1 MFQDGVK
8 KTISPTTRALTR
20 LTSASPRTRL
30 ARQTPHE
37 GATSQLATCPEVQTV
52 VGPAASHS
60 AQPASGAGN
69 MTNLWTGFLHF
80 PWHNFRYS
88 LTLFSKFF
96 ASFPHGTCALSVS
109 HRIFSFRRN
118 LPPTLSINPKILDSL
133 RARAEAHGSQART
146 GVSPSQLPFSKG
158 LGPGPRPTT
167 PLYKIG
173 RAHV

>member
-8 KTISPTTRALTR
+8 KTISPTPRALAR
-20 LTSASPRTRL
+20 LSSASPRTRPVG
-30 ARQTPHE
+30 QTPRK
-37 GATSQLATCPEVQTV
+37 GATSQLATCPKVQTGA
-52 VGPAASHS
+52 GPAPSHS
-60 AQPASGAGN
+60 AHPASGAGN
-69 MTNLWTGFLHF
+69 MTRLWTGFLHF

-133 RARAEAHGSQART
+133 RTRAEAHRSQART
-146 GVSPSQLPFSKG
+146 GVSPSQLSFSKELG
-158 LGPGPRPTT
+158 LGPRPTT
-167 PLYKIG
+167 SL
-173 RAHV
+173 